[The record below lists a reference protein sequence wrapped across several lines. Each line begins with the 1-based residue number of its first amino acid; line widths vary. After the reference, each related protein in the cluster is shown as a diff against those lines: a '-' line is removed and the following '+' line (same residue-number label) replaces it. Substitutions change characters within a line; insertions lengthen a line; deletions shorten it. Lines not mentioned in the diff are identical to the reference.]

1 MTTYPNARRGDIWF
15 VTDDALGG
23 CNENDRTI
31 RGARPVLVI
40 SSDGHNFT
48 SPCLTVVPISSG
60 PHRLDGKDSSN
71 VILHCACLERLSA
84 AVVGQITTIDRDH
97 LLLFIGV
104 SNALDLRNVE
114 NAIHWYLE
122 LFKEDDE

>member
-23 CNENDRTI
+23 CNESDRTI
-31 RGARPVLVI
+31 RGTRPVLVI
-40 SSDGHNFT
+40 SSDVHNFT
-48 SPCLTVVPISSG
+48 NPCLTVVPISSG

-97 LLLFIGV
+97 LLRFIGV
-104 SNALDLRNVE
+104 ISALDLLNVAT
-114 NAIHWYLE
+114 AIHCYLE
-122 LFKEDDE
+122 LFKED

>member
-23 CNENDRTI
+23 CNESDRTI

-40 SSDGHNFT
+40 SS
-48 SPCLTVVPISSG
+48 G
-60 PHRLDGKDSSN
+60 PHRLDGTDSSN
-71 VILHCACLERLSA
+71 VILHSACLERQSA

-97 LLLFIGV
+97 LLRFIGV
-104 SNALDLRNVE
+104 INALDLLNVAT
-114 NAIHWYLE
+114 AIHCYLE
-122 LFKEDDE
+122 LFKED

>member
-15 VTDDALGG
+15 VTNDALGG
-23 CNENDRTI
+23 CSESDRTI

-40 SSDGHNFT
+40 SSDGHSFT

-60 PHRLDGKDSSN
+60 PHRLDGTDSSN
-71 VILHCACLERLSA
+71 VILHSACLERQSA

-97 LLLFIGV
+97 LLRFIGV
-104 SNALDLRNVE
+104 INALDLLNV
-114 NAIHWYLE
+114 ATAVHCYLE
-122 LFKEDDE
+122 LFKED

>member
-1 MTTYPNARRGDIWF
+1 MTNYPNARRGDIWF

-23 CNENDRTI
+23 CSESDRTI

-60 PHRLDGKDSSN
+60 PHRLDGTDSSN
-71 VILHCACLERLSA
+71 VILHCACLERQSA
-84 AVVGQITTIDRDH
+84 AVVSQITTIDRDH
-97 LLLFIGV
+97 LLRFIGV
-104 SNALDLRNVE
+104 SNALDLRNVA

-122 LFKEDDE
+122 LFEED

>member
-15 VTDDALGG
+15 VTNDALGG
-23 CNENDRTI
+23 CSESDRTI

-60 PHRLDGKDSSN
+60 PHRLDGTDSSN
-71 VILHCACLERLSA
+71 VILHSACLERQSA

-97 LLLFIGV
+97 LLRFIGV
-104 SNALDLRNVE
+104 INALDLLNV
-114 NAIHWYLE
+114 ATAVHCYLE
-122 LFKEDDE
+122 LFKED

>member
-23 CNENDRTI
+23 YESDRTI

-40 SSDGHNFT
+40 SRDGHNFPN
-48 SPCLTVVPISSG
+48 PCLTVVPISSG
-60 PHRLDGKDSSN
+60 PHRLDGTDSSN
-71 VILHCACLERLSA
+71 VILHSACLERQST

-97 LLLFIGV
+97 LLRFIGV
-104 SNALDLRNVE
+104 INALDLLNVAT
-114 NAIHWYLE
+114 AIHCYLE
-122 LFKEDDE
+122 LFKED

>member
-23 CNENDRTI
+23 CSESDRTI
-31 RGARPVLVI
+31 RGARPVRVI

-48 SPCLTVVPISSG
+48 S
-60 PHRLDGKDSSN
+60 
-71 VILHCACLERLSA
+71 ACLERQSA

-97 LLLFIGV
+97 LLRFIGV
-104 SNALDLRNVE
+104 INALDLLNVAT
-114 NAIHWYLE
+114 AIHCYLE
-122 LFKEDDE
+122 LFKED

>member
-1 MTTYPNARRGDIWF
+1 MTNYPNARRGDIWF

-23 CNENDRTI
+23 CSESDRTI

-40 SSDGHNFT
+40 SSDGRNFT

-60 PHRLDGKDSSN
+60 PHRLDGTDSSN
-71 VILHCACLERLSA
+71 VILHCACLERQSA

-97 LLLFIGV
+97 LLRFIGV

-122 LFKEDDE
+122 LFEED

>member
-1 MTTYPNARRGDIWF
+1 MTTYPNARRGDIWC

-23 CNENDRTI
+23 CSESDRTI

-60 PHRLDGKDSSN
+60 PHRLGGTDSRQ
-71 VILHCACLERLSA
+71 VILNPTTAPASRDRAQRWSARSPPSTAITCSALS
-84 AVVGQITTIDRDH
+84 G
-97 LLLFIGV
+97 
-104 SNALDLRNVE
+104 
-114 NAIHWYLE
+114 
-122 LFKEDDE
+122 